1 VEVPTKRFG
10 TINVDEHK
18 ILRFP
23 EGLIGFPE
31 YRRYIVLD
39 LDKGGFLQWLQCV
52 DEASLGFVILDP
64 RVPFVD
70 YDPVFTPE
78 DLEGLEA
85 SSADELVLLC
95 VVTVP
100 QDVKQMTANLLAP
113 LVINP
118 AKRLGKQVIISDPK
132 YTTKHQVF
140 SALRN
145 LMKRTG

>member
-1 VEVPTKRFG
+1 MASVR
-10 TINVDEHK
+10 DET
-18 ILRFP
+18 
-23 EGLIGFPE
+23 
-31 YRRYIVLD
+31 
-39 LDKGGFLQWLQCV
+39 
-52 DEASLGFVILDP
+52 SLGFVILDP